1 MGIKRIVDMGFWTD
15 GKVDGFSW
23 EDKYFMLY
31 LLTNPYSK
39 QLGIYEISIKQAAFQ
54 MGCSVEVFNVL
65 LDRFET
71 KYGIIM
77 VSRENEFAC
86 EVAILN
92 YLRHSIVKGGK
103 PVEDCLRKEMT
114 LVKNRSLLDAVF
126 SHLHEIISR
135 SPDSVNDTVKK
146 IVSEYIENKNK
157 NENKNDDDNEGEND
171 NDNDNDNERI
181 VDVSYHESYHDS
193 STPNPA
199 PLYGTYNNV
208 ILSDKEIK
216 DLEAEF
222 PTKYEE
228 YINRLS
234 TYMTKHGKEYASHFA
249 TIKSWLI
256 EDKAKDPASFDAD
269 VFFEAAV
276 NHTKAKQK
284 ERTPEEQEALRQRM
298 EALKEKIGASQ

>member
-15 GKVDGFSW
+15 GKVDEFSP

-31 LLTNPYSK
+31 LLTSPYSK

-54 MGCSVEVFNVL
+54 MGYSVDAFNVL

-71 KYGIIM
+71 KYGMIIF
-77 VSRENEFAC
+77 SRETNEI
-86 EVAILN
+86 AILN

-103 PVEDCLRKEMT
+103 PVEDCIRKEMA

-146 IVSEYIENKNK
+146 IVSEFIENKNK
-157 NENKNDDDNEGEND
+157 NEKENDDDNEGEND
-171 NDNDNDNERI
+171 NERI
-181 VDVSYHESYHDS
+181 VDESYHDS
-193 STPNPA
+193 YPESSTPTPA
-199 PLYGTYNNV
+199 QLHGTYNNV
-208 ILSDKEIK
+208 ILTEKEIN
-216 DLEAEF
+216 DLATEF

-234 TYMTKHGKEYASHFA
+234 TYMAKHGKEYASHYV

-256 EDKAKDPASFDAD
+256 EDKAKNPASFDAD
-269 VFFEAAV
+269 VFFDAAV
-276 NHTKAKQK
+276 SKTKAKKK
-284 ERTPEEQEALRQRM
+284 EPTPEEREALRQRV
-298 EALKEKIGASQ
+298 EALKQEIGNG

>member
-15 GKVDGFSW
+15 GKVDEFSP

-31 LLTNPYSK
+31 LLTSPYSK

-54 MGCSVEVFNVL
+54 MGYSVDAVNVL

-71 KYGIIM
+71 KYGMIIF
-77 VSRENEFAC
+77 SRETNEI
-86 EVAILN
+86 AILN

-103 PVEDCLRKEMT
+103 PVEDCIRKEMA

-146 IVSEYIENKNK
+146 IVSEFIENKNK
-157 NENKNDDDNEGEND
+157 NENENDNDNEGEND
-171 NDNDNDNERI
+171 NDNDNERI
-181 VDVSYHESYHDS
+181 VDESYHDS
-193 STPNPA
+193 YPESSTPAPT
-199 PLYGTYNNV
+199 PLYGIYNNV

-222 PTKYEE
+222 PTKYRE
-228 YINRLS
+228 YIDRLS
-234 TYMTKHGKEYASHFA
+234 TYMAKHGKEYASHYV
-249 TIKSWLI
+249 TVKSWLL
-256 EDKAKDPASFDAD
+256 EDKAKDPASFDAE

-276 NHTKAKQK
+276 NNTKAKQK
-284 ERTPEEQEALRQRM
+284 EKTPEEQEALRQRM
-298 EALKEKIGASQ
+298 EALKQQIGQR

>member
-15 GKVDGFSW
+15 GKVDEFSP

-31 LLTNPYSK
+31 LLTSPYSK

-54 MGCSVEVFNVL
+54 MGYSVDAVNVL

-71 KYGIIM
+71 KYGMIIF
-77 VSRENEFAC
+77 SRETNEI
-86 EVAILN
+86 AILN

-103 PVEDCLRKEMT
+103 PVEDCIKKEMA

-126 SHLHEIISR
+126 SHLHEIINR

-146 IVSEYIENKNK
+146 IVSEYIENNNK
-157 NENKNDDDNEGEND
+157 NEKKNDDDNEGEND
-171 NDNDNDNERI
+171 NDNERI
-181 VDVSYHESYHDS
+181 VDESYHDS
-193 STPNPA
+193 YPESSTPTPA
-199 PLYGTYNNV
+199 PLYGTYKNV

-234 TYMTKHGKEYASHFA
+234 TYMAKHGKEYASHYV

-256 EDKAKDPASFDAD
+256 EDKAKDPASFDD
-269 VFFEAAV
+269 DEFFEAAV
-276 NHTKAKQK
+276 IRAKAKQPN
-284 ERTPEEQEALRQRM
+284 RTPEEKEALRQRM
-298 EALKEKIGASQ
+298 EALQQRIGQK

>member
-23 EDKYFMLY
+23 KDKYFMLY
-31 LLTNPYSK
+31 LLTSPYSK

-54 MGCSVEVFNVL
+54 MSCSVEEFNEL
-65 LDRFET
+65 LERFET
-71 KYGIIM
+71 KYGIII
-77 VSRENEFAC
+77 VSREDELIC

-103 PVEDCLRKEMT
+103 PVEDCIRKEMA

-146 IVSEYIENKNK
+146 IVSEFIENKNEK
-157 NENKNDDDNEGEND
+157 ENDDDNEGEND
-171 NDNDNDNERI
+171 NERI
-181 VDVSYHESYHDS
+181 VDESHHDSYPES
-193 STPNPA
+193 STPTSTQ
-199 PLYGTYNNV
+199 LHGTYNNV

-222 PTKYEE
+222 PTKHEE

-234 TYMTKHGKEYASHFA
+234 TYMAKHGKKYKSHYV

-256 EDKAKDPASFDAD
+256 EDKAKDPASFDVD

-276 NHTKAKQK
+276 KKAKAKLK
-284 ERTPEEQEALRQRM
+284 ERTPEEREAYRKRVEEIKQRC
-298 EALKEKIGASQ
+298 GAS